1 MNEARFSALYSA
13 PFKGSDRAVFGFLE
27 LLNVFQQNEMNF
39 GGDALDEGDSFF
51 HQLLDQHVVIQR
63 LFSHPS
69 NATLQRASEGTPESL
84 RKKEHSWNVDELFR
98 MATESGKRG

>member
-1 MNEARFSALYSA
+1 
-13 PFKGSDRAVFGFLE
+13 
-27 LLNVFQQNEMNF
+27 
-39 GGDALDEGDSFF
+39 
-51 HQLLDQHVVIQR
+51 VVIQR

-98 MATESGKRG
+98 MATESGKRGWEGVKRFNNKQKEGSKRVT